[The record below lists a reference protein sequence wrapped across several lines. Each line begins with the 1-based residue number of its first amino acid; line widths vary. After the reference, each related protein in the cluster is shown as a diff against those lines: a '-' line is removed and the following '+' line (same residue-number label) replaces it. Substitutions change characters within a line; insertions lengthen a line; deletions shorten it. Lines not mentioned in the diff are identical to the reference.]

1 MKIKNTIVNYNDNNT
16 YIADTYFGVDEFGDK
31 ARKLQYRDLAIR
43 LIEKYGSI
51 NLRGCNDLR
60 QIAERH
66 IVGCLDMA
74 FQYHKKY
81 GACSAI
87 NGEIKAIAVWLSV
100 DFILIYNDPDL
111 LNFMQNLYTP
121 KAD

>member
-16 YIADTYFGVDEFGDK
+16 YIADTYFGMDEFGDK
-31 ARKLQYRDLAIR
+31 ARKLQYRELAIS
-43 LIEKYGSI
+43 LIEKYGSAS
-51 NLRGCNDLR
+51 LRGCNDQR

-87 NGEIKAIAVWLSV
+87 DGEIKAIAVWLNIE
-100 DFILIYNDPDL
+100 FITIYNDPDISGFL
-111 LNFMQNLYTP
+111 KGDNNY
-121 KAD
+121 